1 MLVVAGLGLY
11 GTRDIPLG
19 VLELLR
25 KADAIYFEGYTSL
38 APSLDKE
45 TLEKLCGKEV
55 KEVSREDLE
64 EHSARELLAE
74 AAERVVVLL
83 TVGNPLLATTHT
95 AIILEAKKRG
105 IPFLTIPSASV
116 IDGIIC
122 ATGLHIY
129 RFGRVVTLVF
139 PDEERGFF
147 PFSTYST
154 IKSNMSRGLH
164 TLLLLDI
171 KAEEKRYMDP
181 RYAARLLL
189 KLESMLSEGVLDED
203 TLVIVV
209 ARATAPDQ
217 EVKVCT
223 LGEAAQKDFGQP
235 PFSVVIPGLLH
246 ATEIEYLQHV
256 HSAPPEVMLRWNTH
270 VRRKFAST
278 LEV

>member
-25 KADAIYFEGYTSL
+25 EADVIYLESYTSL
-38 APSLDKE
+38 APSLNKE
-45 TLEKLCGKEV
+45 ALEKLCGREV
-55 KEVSREDLE
+55 KEVKREDLE
-64 EHSARELLAE
+64 ERSARELLAE

-105 IPFLTIPSASV
+105 IPFLIIPSASV
-116 IDGIIC
+116 IDGVIC

-129 RFGRVVTLVF
+129 RFGRVVTLAF

-147 PFSTYST
+147 PYSTYFAV
-154 IKSNMSRGLH
+154 KSNMSRGLH
-164 TLLLLDI
+164 TLVLLDI
-171 KAEEKRYMDP
+171 RVEEGRYMDP
-181 RYAARLLL
+181 RCAAQLLL
-189 KLESMLSEGVLDED
+189 KLESMLSEDVLGEN

-217 EVKVCT
+217 YVKVCT

-235 PFSVVIPGLLH
+235 PFSMVIPGLLH
-246 ATEIEYLQHV
+246 ATEIEYLHHV
-256 HSAPPEVMLRWNTH
+256 HSAPLEVMLRWNMH
-270 VRRKFAST
+270 VKKRFSST